1 MDWSPEVAAQSL
13 GPEIAERRRVLLAS
27 SPQPPPAALDSLV
40 AEFDAALERIQNG
53 SYGRCE
59 TCHDPIEQ
67 DRLQADPLVRFCLD
81 HMDAGELRAH
91 ERDLELAGQIQ
102 AKMLPPRRLRA
113 AGCEACYF
121 YQSAGP
127 VGGDHC
133 ELIPSDDGQSLF
145 FAIGDVAGK
154 GVAASL
160 LMTHLS
166 AILRSLLS
174 VGLPVPDVMA
184 RANRLLCENTLS
196 SHYATLICG
205 RICSDGAGELA
216 HAGHCRPLLL
226 RRASV
231 EPIQAAG
238 IPLGL
243 FCRST
248 YPSIPFHLD
257 AGESLLLYTDGL
269 TEARDRSGVEFG
281 EPRLLNFLG
290 SLRSDANLP
299 GAAQLVDSVAGEVA
313 RFRQNSPPH
322 DDLTVVAIHRTG

>member
-1 MDWSPEVAAQSL
+1 MEWSPEIAAQSL
-13 GPEIAERRRVLLAS
+13 GPEIAERRRVLLSAS
-27 SPQPPPAALDSLV
+27 SQTPPAGLDSLV
-40 AEFDAALERIQNG
+40 AEFDAALQRIQNG

-67 DRLQADPLVRFCLD
+67 ERLQADPLVRFCLD
-81 HMDAGELRAH
+81 HMDPGELRAH

-102 AKMLPPRRLRA
+102 AKMLPPRHLRA
-113 AGCEACYF
+113 AGYEACYI

-205 RICSDGAGELA
+205 RICSGGAGELS

-226 RRASV
+226 RRDSAG
-231 EPIQAAG
+231 PIQAAG

-243 FCRST
+243 FCRSA

-257 AGESLLLYTDGL
+257 PGESLLLYTDGL
-269 TEARDRSGVEFG
+269 TEARDPSGAEFG
-281 EPRLLNFLG
+281 EQRLLSLIG
-290 SLRSDANLP
+290 SLRSSCCLA
-299 GAAQLVDSVAGEVA
+299 GAAELVDSIAGEVE
-313 RFRQNSPPH
+313 RFRQDSPLH
-322 DDLTVVAIHRTG
+322 DDLTVVAIRRTG